1 MHLLD
6 HCHRWE
12 RFFDLVNSNRV
23 LLVETGGVVGWAV
36 LDVELFFKILLEITA
51 ELWWTELV
59 HLLGGLVQ
67 IVRVRLNV
75 VFLPYFAC

>member
-6 HCHRWE
+6 HCHCWE
-12 RFFDLVNSNRV
+12 RFLDLVNSNGV

-51 ELWWTELV
+51 ELWWAELV
-59 HLLGGLVQ
+59 HLLRGLVQ
-67 IVRVRLNV
+67 IVCVRLNV